1 MSAAF
6 RRRGVAILF
15 ACAFLFLA
23 PGISAQG
30 QRQTDYLTQL
40 EADKIRDEEPRE
52 RIKLFVLF
60 AEDRLKKFQYEM
72 AKGANDKRRAERMA
86 ALMDAFAG
94 CMDDATELME
104 LGRMKQQDIL
114 KGVQFLQGKS
124 KEFLAELERQIAA
137 APASAA
143 YKENLEFA
151 HLAVKEA
158 LEEAEKATKE
168 ISPGPVR
175 RKQ

>member
-1 MSAAF
+1 MTTTAAP
-6 RRRGVAILF
+6 AE
-15 ACAFLFLA
+15 FLGHPKGLYVCFL
-23 PGISAQG
+23 
-30 QRQTDYLTQL
+30 T
-40 EADKIRDEEPRE
+40 EMWEP
-52 RIKLFVLF
+52 VLG
-60 AEDRLKKFQYEM
+60 D
-72 AKGANDKRRAERMA
+72 GPDRAERMA